1 MIELNQCPKFP
12 IKPIFEGSPTFQDYG
27 YQFFRATA
35 IPNRVERDLL
45 VQLVENEVC
54 CYYVI
59 ARHKFPD
66 AHSMLCIAYQRIPS
80 DYEIGYRGFEQWIRR
95 RLRNHGGIQTYD

>member
-1 MIELNQCPKFP
+1 MVELPLRPP
-12 IKPIFEGSPTFQDYG
+12 IPVRQIWEAAPTFQDDG

-45 VQLVENEVC
+45 VQLVQNEVR

-66 AHSMLCIAYQRIPS
+66 IHSMLCIAWQRILN
-80 DYEIGYRGFEQWIRR
+80 DFEYGYRGGEQLIREMEEA
-95 RLRNHGGIQTYD
+95 Q